1 MNFLPENYKSPVSSN
16 NYLKMNE
23 GENRIRIL
31 SQPIMG
37 WEDWQ
42 DNKPVRYRLENK
54 PAKPVDPAKPVR
66 YFWAF
71 IVHNV
76 IEDQVQIM
84 QITQNTIIK
93 SIESL
98 CNDADWGNP
107 YHYDIKIKKSGK
119 GMETQYVTSP
129 VPHKPVD
136 EHVIDLFNSKPC
148 NLDALFTSEDPFAMK
163 QEQYTPCAALAEKPI
178 KVKRP
183 RTDVKVHLEHVEHV
197 KPSSN
202 QYEQQTITSMDEMIG

>member
-1 MNFLPENYKSPVSSN
+1 MNFLPQNYKSPVSSN

-37 WEDWQ
+37 WEDWL
-42 DNKPVRYRLENK
+42 DNKPVRYRLDAK
-54 PAKPVDPAKPVR
+54 PARPVDPAKPIR

-71 IVHNV
+71 IIYNV
-76 IEDQVQIM
+76 TEDVIQIM
-84 QITQNTIIK
+84 HVTQNTIIK
-93 SIESL
+93 SIEAL

-129 VPHKPVD
+129 VPHRPVD
-136 EHVIDLFNSKPC
+136 EHVVDLFNAKPIY
-148 NLDALFTSEDPFAMK
+148 LDALFDCADPFSQG
-163 QEQYTPCAALAEKPI
+163 QEQYTPFAALFEKPV
-178 KVKRP
+178 KVAKKP
-183 RTDVKVHLEHVEHV
+183 KTDVKFDASQHEHF
-197 KPSSN
+197 KPFVPA
-202 QYEQQTITSMDEMIG
+202 EQLTITSMDEMIG